1 MKQIHLKI
9 KVPEYI
15 SSHNIT
21 SETVHAAKECV
32 SVYTFHHLEMMDHV
46 NERTFFGNVTTVR
59 FAMMKRGA
67 ESFFHTTQSTFRW
80 VTHGHRP
87 STPSTFP
94 LHLISLHWNPIQC
107 GLEYICL
114 KFSADAKSRRGKT
127 SCIYATDDDT
137 GTCWRITGGSII
149 AEMETK

>member
-1 MKQIHLKI
+1 MKQIHLEI

-59 FAMMKRGA
+59 FAMMKRGV
-67 ESFFHTTQSTFRW
+67 ESFFHTTRSTFR
-80 VTHGHRP
+80 
-87 STPSTFP
+87 
-94 LHLISLHWNPIQC
+94 
-107 GLEYICL
+107 
-114 KFSADAKSRRGKT
+114 
-127 SCIYATDDDT
+127 
-137 GTCWRITGGSII
+137 
-149 AEMETK
+149 